1 VHGSNS
7 YDRRPF
13 GLVEIV
19 PATCLRFI
27 CHVNGAFLFALARG
41 RMDPN
46 VLECLAVRGWR
57 CPNRPTVCTS
67 YSFDAHVLGFYTCI
81 NCVCSWFKHTE
92 GAFWQTSFNKLEGGK
107 WQEAYLP
114 HLLAD

>member
-1 VHGSNS
+1 MVVHGSNS

-13 GLVEIV
+13 GLVETV

-46 VLECLAVRGWR
+46 VPECLAVRGWR
-57 CPNRPTVCTS
+57 RPNHPIFCTVIHLH
-67 YSFDAHVLGFYTCI
+67 A
-81 NCVCSWFKHTE
+81 CVGFKHAFWSVFLVQAHR
-92 GAFWQTSFNKLEGGK
+92 GAFWRTSFSKLEGGK